1 MEGSSRRY
9 LIFVVAVALSA
20 PALYAED
27 ARQFVQRAVKTELH
41 ADQNDHTRWMFFETD
56 RTPARNVEQWVAQTR
71 EGALVR
77 VVRTNGQLVPETE
90 QRQKM
95 DAFLHD
101 WTARSRQ
108 KKSEQHDDEQATELL
123 NLLPEAFLWTDLG
136 TKGQLRILHF
146 KPNPQF
152 RPPDL
157 EARVFA
163 SMEGDMAVDAHQ
175 LRIASLKGRLIRE
188 VKILGGLVGSLNA
201 GGTFD
206 VERRETGPGIWQITE
221 THVHLQGH
229 ALLFKN
235 ISEQEDDVK
244 TRFRE
249 LTGELSLQQAEG
261 DLLAQRQ

>member
-1 MEGSSRRY
+1 MAGSARWY
-9 LIFVVAVALSA
+9 LIFAIAL
-20 PALYAED
+20 ALPSSYGED
-27 ARQFVQRAVKTELH
+27 ARQFVQQAVQTELN
-41 ADQNDHTRWMFFETD
+41 ADNNDHSRWMFFETD
-56 RTPARNVEQWVAQTR
+56 RTPSRNVEQWVAQTR

-77 VVRTNGQLVPETE
+77 VVRTNGQLVPESE

-95 DAFLHD
+95 DAFLRD
-101 WTARSRQ
+101 WTARSKQ
-108 KKSEQHDDEQATELL
+108 KKSEQHDDEQAAELL
-123 NLLPEAFLWTDLG
+123 NLLPQAFLWTDAG
-136 TKGQLRILHF
+136 ANGDLRIFHF
-146 KPNPQF
+146 KPNPEF

-175 LRIASLKGRLIRE
+175 LRIASLKGRLIRD
-188 VKILGGLVGSLNA
+188 VRIWGGLIGNLNA

-221 THVHLQGH
+221 THVHIEGH

-235 ISEQEDDVK
+235 ISEEEDDVK
-244 TRFRE
+244 SRFRE
-249 LTGELSLQQAEG
+249 LTTGDLSLQQAEG

>member
-1 MEGSSRRY
+1 MAASAGWY
-9 LIFVVAVALSA
+9 LIFVVALVL
-20 PALYAED
+20 PAAHAED
-27 ARQFVQRAVKTELH
+27 ARQFVQRAVQTELN
-41 ADQNDHTRWMFFETD
+41 ADQNDHSRWMFYETD
-56 RTPARNVEQWVAQTR
+56 RTPSRNVDQWVAQTR

-77 VVRTNGQLVPETE
+77 VVRENGQLVPESE

-101 WTARSRQ
+101 WPARSKQ

-123 NLLPEAFLWTDLG
+123 NLLPQAFLWTDAG
-136 TKGQLRILHF
+136 TNGDLRILHF

-163 SMEGDMAVDAHQ
+163 SMEGDMGVDAHQ

-188 VKILGGLVGSLNA
+188 VRILGGLVGSLNA

-221 THVHLQGH
+221 THVHIQGH

-235 ISEQEDDVK
+235 ISEQEDDAK
-244 TRFRE
+244 SRFRE
-249 LTGELSLQQAEG
+249 LTTGDLSLQQAEG

>member
-1 MEGSSRRY
+1 MAGSAGPF
-9 LIFVVAVALSA
+9 LIFAIALLV
-20 PALYAED
+20 PASYAED
-27 ARQFVQRAVKTELH
+27 AKQFVQRAVQTELT
-41 ADQNDHTRWMFFETD
+41 ADQNDHTRWMYFEID
-56 RTPARNVEQWVAQTR
+56 RTSAHNVEQWVAQTR

-77 VVRTNGQLVPETE
+77 VVRANGQLVPESE
-90 QRQKM
+90 QRQTM

-101 WTARSRQ
+101 WTARSKQ

-123 NLLPEAFLWTDLG
+123 NLLPQAFLWTDSG
-136 TKGQLRILHF
+136 TNGDLRILHF

-163 SMEGDMAVDAHQ
+163 SMEGDMSVHAHQ
-175 LRIASLKGRLIRE
+175 LRIASLKGRLIRD
-188 VKILGGLVGSLNA
+188 VRILGGLVGSLNA

-206 VERRETGPGIWQITE
+206 VERRETGPNIWQITE
-221 THVHLQGH
+221 THVHIQGH

-244 TRFRE
+244 SRFRE

>member
-1 MEGSSRRY
+1 MASAGRY
-9 LIFVVAVALSA
+9 LIFAVGLLLP
-20 PALYAED
+20 PAHAED
-27 ARQFVQRAVKTELH
+27 ARQFVQRAVQTELK
-41 ADQNDHTRWMFFETD
+41 ADQNDHTRWMFYETD
-56 RTPARNVEQWVAQTR
+56 RTPARNVDQWVAQTR

-77 VVRTNGQLVPETE
+77 VVRENGQLVPESQ
-90 QRQKM
+90 QRQTM

-101 WTARSRQ
+101 WTARSKQ

-123 NLLPEAFLWTDLG
+123 NLLPQAFLWTEAGTNGDL
-136 TKGQLRILHF
+136 RVLHF
-146 KPNPQF
+146 KPNPDF

-163 SMEGDMAVDAHQ
+163 SMEGDMAVDSHQ

-206 VERRETGPGIWQITE
+206 VERRETGTGIWQITE
-221 THVHLQGH
+221 THVHIQGH

-249 LTGELSLQQAEG
+249 LTTGDLSLQQAEG